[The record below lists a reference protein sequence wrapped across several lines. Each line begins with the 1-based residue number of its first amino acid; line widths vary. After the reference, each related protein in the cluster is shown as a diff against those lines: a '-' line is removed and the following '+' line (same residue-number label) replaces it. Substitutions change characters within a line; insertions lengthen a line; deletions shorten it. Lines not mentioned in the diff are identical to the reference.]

1 MMTTYM
7 DIQNIEKRSLAP
19 AKWAN
24 LFMAFVGIAA
34 AILSNASA
42 LMLDGLFSG
51 VNFLAAVFA
60 AKVAVSVQLEDP
72 VNNGAG

>member
-1 MMTTYM
+1 M
-7 DIQNIEKRSLAP
+7 DIQDIEKRSLAP

-24 LFMAFVGIAA
+24 LFMAQVGIAA